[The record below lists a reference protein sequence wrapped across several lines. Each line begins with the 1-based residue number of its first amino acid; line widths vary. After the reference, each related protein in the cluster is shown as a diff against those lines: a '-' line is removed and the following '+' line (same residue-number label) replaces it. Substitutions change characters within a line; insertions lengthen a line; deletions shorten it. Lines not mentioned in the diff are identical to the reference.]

1 MTMMLSPGTFIQSTN
16 ALDNSVFQD
25 VTIYITEFN
34 KAGAM
39 GFVVNKTFARAFNEL
54 EEFKHS
60 IHVPMYEGGP
70 VDQEHLYFLH
80 QRPDLIKGGSSV
92 ANGIYL
98 GGNMQQAVAGI
109 NDKTITG
116 GQIKIFVGYCGWDK
130 GELEA
135 EIEEGSWVV
144 MEGTKDDVFKSFS
157 P

>member
-1 MTMMLSPGTFIQSTN
+1 
-16 ALDNSVFQD
+16 
-25 VTIYITEFN
+25 
-34 KAGAM
+34 
-39 GFVVNKTFARAFNEL
+39 
-54 EEFKHS
+54 
-60 IHVPMYEGGP
+60 

-116 GQIKIFVGYCGWDK
+116 GHIKIFVGYCGWDK

>member
-1 MTMMLSPGTFIQSTN
+1 MMAGPGIFIQSTN
-16 ALDNSVFQD
+16 ALNNTVFED

-34 KAGAM
+34 EAGAM
-39 GFVVNKTFARAFNEL
+39 GFVVNKKFARAFNEL

-60 IHVPMYEGGP
+60 IYVPMYEGGP

-80 QRPDLIKGGSSV
+80 QRPDLIEGGSSI

-98 GGNMQQAVAGI
+98 GGNLQQAVAGI
-109 NDKTITG
+109 NDKTIAG
-116 GQIKIFVGYCGWDK
+116 GHLKIFIGYCGWDK

-144 MEGTKDDVFKSFS
+144 IEGTKDDVFESFS